1 MANPTIGLRLSDA
14 TYRRL
19 KALGKARDRSPHYLM
34 KAAIERYLE
43 LEEALEAERR
53 LVKDRWERFEL
64 TGKALEHAD
73 VKSWA
78 SGLGPGVGSES
89 T

>member
-19 KALGKARDRSPHYLM
+19 KALGKARDRGPHYLM
-34 KAAIERYLE
+34 KVAVERYLE
-43 LEEALEAERR
+43 IEEALEAERR
-53 LVKDRWERFEL
+53 LVEDRWERFEL
-64 TGKALEHAD
+64 TGEALEHAD

-78 SGLGPGVGSES
+78 SGLDPGVGSES

>member
-1 MANPTIGLRLSDA
+1 
-14 TYRRL
+14 
-19 KALGKARDRSPHYLM
+19 M
-34 KAAIERYLE
+34 KAAVERYLE
-43 LEEALEAERR
+43 IEEALEAERR

-64 TGKALEHAD
+64 TGEALEHAD

-78 SGLGPGVGSES
+78 SVFDPGVGSEA